1 MVISALAGRTQ
12 RIIVRESETYL
23 LAIALVIYS
32 ILSGWSEPVIGIR
45 VIPGKSTKVKSGH
58 VWEYTLSTIGL
69 STIFLLVPQILSVKN
84 SIVLLTSLKSVN
96 YLLGTSSNFAQGCIF
111 SEAWLSLNSKGLLV
125 TTPSPRGKKSKPT
138 MLSRTLDLPAL

>member
-1 MVISALAGRTQ
+1 M
-12 RIIVRESETYL
+12 
-23 LAIALVIYS
+23 AIALVIYS
-32 ILSGWSEPVIGIR
+32 ILSGWSEPLIGIR
-45 VIPGKSTKVKSGH
+45 VIPGKSTSVRSGQ
-58 VWEYTLSTIGL
+58 VWEYTLKTIGL
-69 STIFLLVPQILSVKN
+69 STIFLLVPQTLSVKN

-96 YLLGTSSNFAQGCIF
+96 YLFGTSSNLAQGWIF